1 MNTQMLSV
9 VVAYKNSK
17 KYKSIFKIFREY
29 FVGVLKEIRFNGQ
42 DYYVLPDCIGFT
54 RVLHCIKN
62 CINNNHIFKYDYY
75 IHSYNPFTNIHA
87 YCVICPLN
95 KGIKLPSIINITSDD
110 IDKSLLLLED

>member
-17 KYKSIFKIFREY
+17 KYNSIFKIFREY
-29 FVGVLKEIRFNGQ
+29 FVGLLKENFNGQ
-42 DYYVLPDCIGFT
+42 EYYILPDFTGFN
-54 RVLHCIKN
+54 RVLY
-62 CINNNHIFKYDYY
+62 CINSYINNDHIFKYDYY
-75 IHSYNPFTNIHA
+75 IHSYNPFTNIHS

-95 KGIKLPSIINITSDD
+95 EGIKLPPIINITSDD